1 MKLRY
6 GPIAAL
12 LAALVMLTS
21 GSVRGAT
28 TVSSMELGSSAQV
41 RGTHVAQTAPSVEP
55 SRGVIAPP
63 RATSGTVTTNFN
75 CSDKTCNCK
84 GGSDCFD
91 LGAKDLCGSW
101 NCTGDACSCTKKAK

>member
-6 GPIAAL
+6 GSIAAV
-12 LAALVMLTS
+12 LAALVMLGS

-28 TVSSMELGSSAQV
+28 TAAGMELGSSVQE
-41 RGTHVAQTAPSVEP
+41 RGTHMAQTAPTVEP
-55 SRGVIAPP
+55 SRGVVPP
-63 RATSGTVTTNFN
+63 VRGTVGTATANFS
-75 CSDKTCNCK
+75 CSDKTCTCN

-101 NCTGDACSCTKKAK
+101 NCTGAACSCTKKAK